1 MLFYSFVASFGFAA
15 LYFETALAHSQSS
28 ATAASID
35 AFIFITFA
43 ISFLAPP
50 RLFRYS
56 QADAAPRV
64 MAQVMSR
71 AIMASL
77 IALSANVAVWLV
89 LARGDIGLIEELYAY
104 ALVAILIFHGFGGA
118 VASHIVY
125 LQTTQQYNSNQL
137 VAMLIL
143 VTMILLSLILYLIAF
158 DWAIAR
164 EPYIHLRDLTLIALI
179 LLGYGHAIYLMAHH

>member
-1 MLFYSFVASFGFAA
+1 MFFYPFFASFGFAA
-15 LYFETALAHSQSS
+15 LYFETALAHSQSP
-28 ATAASID
+28 ATAAGIG
-35 AFIFITFA
+35 AFVFITFA

-56 QADAAPRV
+56 KADAAPRV

-71 AIMASL
+71 ASMASL
-77 IALSANVAVWLV
+77 IALAANVAVWLV
-89 LARGDIGLIEELYAY
+89 LARGDIGLLEELYAY

-118 VASHIVY
+118 VASHVVY

-143 VTMILLSLILYLIAF
+143 VTLILLSLMLYLIAF

-179 LLGYGHAIYLMAHH
+179 LLGYGRAIYLMAHH